1 MTDWLPHYWPL
12 GLAALSGLAGWGLT
26 RLAMGVRLQLAAQ
39 QGAHWQQA
47 LEERNAELQDTRQ
60 RLEQQQQ
67 LVLKMNGRLK
77 EYETLLRQE
86 RQWAAE
92 KQAQFEASEIR
103 LQQQFENLAQRI
115 FEQKTHNLRELNQTS
130 LDALLGPL
138 REQLEGF
145 RRNMQET
152 YADESRQRHSLK
164 FEIERLA
171 ELHRQ
176 MSADTNALTRAL
188 KGDSKQQGNW
198 GEVVL
203 SRVLS
208 ESGLREGHEYST
220 QQSLSN
226 AEGKRYQPDVIV
238 HLPQDKDIIID
249 AKVSLTAYERYFNGD
264 TQAEREQALRE
275 HVTSVRGHIRE
286 LGRKDYHQLQGVR
299 TLDYVLMF
307 VAVEPAFLVAVE
319 AEPGLVKYA
328 LDHNILLVSPTNLL
342 VALRTI
348 ENLWRVER
356 QNQNARRIA
365 ESAGKI
371 YEKLR
376 LFTEDMEAVGASLRR
391 ADDSYQRAMKRLSQG
406 RGNLVR
412 QAEAFRELG
421 VEVAKPLPEHL
432 RERALEQALADAE
445 APTKLNGA
453 RSPE

>member
-1 MTDWLPHYWPL
+1 MPDLWLGYWPY
-12 GLAALSGLAGWGLT
+12 GLAAAALAGWGLT
-26 RLAMGVRLQLAAQ
+26 RLALGTRLQLLAQ
-39 QGAHWQQA
+39 RAEQLQA
-47 LEERNAELQDTRQ
+47 RLDERGRELQDSRQ

-92 KQAQFEASEIR
+92 KQAQFEASEQR
-103 LQQQFENLAQRI
+103 LAQQFENLAQRI
-115 FEQKTHNLRELNQTS
+115 FEQKTHNFRELNQHS
-130 LDALLGPL
+130 LDGLLGPL

-145 RRNMQET
+145 RRSMQET

-171 ELHRQ
+171 ELNRQ
-176 MSADTNALTRAL
+176 MSADTAALTRAL

-203 SRVLS
+203 ARVLS

-220 QQSLSN
+220 QQSLTN
-226 AEGKRYQPDVIV
+226 ADGKRYQPDVVV

-249 AKVSLTAYERYFNGD
+249 AKVSLTAYERYFNGED
-264 TQAEREQALRE
+264 EIEREQALRE
-275 HVTSVRGHIRE
+275 HVASVRGHIRE
-286 LGRKDYHQLQGVR
+286 LGRKDYQQLQGVR

-356 QNQNARRIA
+356 QNQNARKIA
-365 ESAGKI
+365 ESAAKI

-376 LFTEDMEAVGASLRR
+376 LFTEDMEAVGQSLQR
-391 ADDSYQRAMKRLSQG
+391 ADDSYQKAMKKLTTG
-406 RGNLVR
+406 RGNLIR

-432 RERALEQALADAE
+432 RERAAGEEPLHSLPGGRLAD
-445 APTKLNGA
+445 
-453 RSPE
+453 

>member
-1 MTDWLPHYWPL
+1 MTSLLATSWPYW
-12 GLAALSGLAGWGLT
+12 LAAATALAGWGLT
-26 RLAMGVRLQLAAQ
+26 RLGLGTRLQLLAQ
-39 QGAHWQQA
+39 QNRQLQA
-47 LEERNAELQDTRQ
+47 QLEERGGELQDTRQ
-60 RLEQQQQ
+60 RLDQQQQ

-92 KQAQFEASEIR
+92 KQAQFEASETR
-103 LQQQFENLAQRI
+103 LGQQFENLAQRI
-115 FEQKTHNLRELNQTS
+115 FEQKTHNFRELNQNS
-130 LDALLGPL
+130 LDGVLSPL

-145 RRNMQET
+145 RRSMQET

-171 ELHRQ
+171 ELHQQ
-176 MSADTNALTRAL
+176 MSVDTAALTRAL

-220 QQSLSN
+220 QLSLNN
-226 AEGKRYQPDVIV
+226 AEGKRYQPDVVV
-238 HLPQDKDIIID
+238 HLPQEKDIIID

-264 TQAEREQALRE
+264 DAAEREQALRD

-286 LGRKDYHQLQGVR
+286 LGRKDYQNLQGVR

-348 ENLWRVER
+348 ENLWRIER
-356 QNQNARRIA
+356 QNQNARKIA

-376 LFTEDMEAVGASLRR
+376 LFTEDMEAVGQSLQR
-391 ADDSYQRAMKRLSQG
+391 ADDNYQRAMKKLSSG
-406 RGNLVR
+406 RGNLIR

-421 VEVAKPLPEHL
+421 VEVTKPLPEHL
-432 RERALEQALADAE
+432 QARAAEEGSLHSLPGGRAAD
-445 APTKLNGA
+445 
-453 RSPE
+453 